1 MKLANIEWF
10 SNYKAIGKL
19 LMQKKTSVLDS
30 MWQHMHQSDVEG
42 HNRGQRDKTDH
53 FVISKD

>member
-1 MKLANIEWF
+1 
-10 SNYKAIGKL
+10 
-19 LMQKKTSVLDS
+19 MQKKTSVLDS